1 MTSTG
6 YTAAAAL
13 FAKENKDFIPIYLVV
28 LSVLFSVACNLRFS
42 LLAY

>member
-13 FAKENKDFIPIYLVV
+13 FSKENKDFIPIYLV
-28 LSVLFSVACNLRFS
+28 VLFSVACNLRFS